1 VGAIHNTGT
10 VEGSYW
16 DGHVTT
22 TLHNIGYHGWAM
34 IYIPPW
40 GWLPY
45 DMTLG
50 WSVNS
55 FNGITSAMAWKPAVL
70 TLTNIQTSDWAGGS
84 RRQQNFTLSNELYLV
99 NEDRLISENT
109 AFELDVVIWIMVGAL
124 LLGGGYVLWKRTRPR

>member
-1 VGAIHNTGT
+1 
-10 VEGSYW
+10 
-16 DGHVTT
+16 
-22 TLHNIGYHGWAM
+22 M

-99 NEDRLISENT
+99 NEDHLISENT
-109 AFELDVVIWIMVGAL
+109 AFELDVLIWIMVGAL